1 VTRLE
6 ENLTTSLERGRSDR
20 GLLREQLRKTR
31 EMLAD
36 AGSGVD
42 DLRQETSR
50 LESVFEL
57 YGERQQGRMLA
68 MRGLEET
75 APVLTEIPRS
85 AKI

>member
-6 ENLTTSLERGRSDR
+6 EDLTTSLERGRSDR
-20 GLLREQLRKTR
+20 GLLKEQLRKTR

-50 LESVFEL
+50 L
-57 YGERQQGRMLA
+57 
-68 MRGLEET
+68 
-75 APVLTEIPRS
+75 
-85 AKI
+85 